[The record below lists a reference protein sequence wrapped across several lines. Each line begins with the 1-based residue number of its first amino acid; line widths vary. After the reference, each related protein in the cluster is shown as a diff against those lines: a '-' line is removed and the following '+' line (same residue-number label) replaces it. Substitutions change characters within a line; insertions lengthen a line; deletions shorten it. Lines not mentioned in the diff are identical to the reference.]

1 MCRKTPS
8 PDTHIIGIESV
19 HLKGVILLFTA
30 LYIIIA
36 VHNTI
41 IIVVYGK
48 THPTGPLENI
58 SDYKLLTWH
67 YDFNVL
73 VSWISDY
80 L

>member
-8 PDTHIIGIESV
+8 PNTHIIGIESV

-30 LYIIIA
+30 MYTIIA

-41 IIVVYGK
+41 IVVVYEK

-58 SDYKLLTWH
+58 SDYKLTWH
-67 YDFNVL
+67 YYFNEL